1 MSRPTWAECRSA
13 LACVAH
19 PDPHRRAALGHRETH
34 LGERRQ
40 PERRR
45 RVVRKA
51 ETLFRRGQRTVE
63 LPVAILAMID
73 RDSIM
78 ARRHPEARRGDRKT
92 TRLNSSTYGASLL
105 PHAA

>member
-63 LPVAILAMID
+63 LPVAKIG
-73 RDSIM
+73 R
-78 ARRHPEARRGDRKT
+78 
-92 TRLNSSTYGASLL
+92 ASCRERVWQYVEISVVAVSLKKKKHNR
-105 PHAA
+105 P